1 MSGDVLVIGDVM
13 VDVVVVPS
21 GPLQHGSD
29 TPSSIRSV
37 GGGSAANTACWLAAL
52 GRPVRLAAA
61 VGRDAMGRG
70 AVDELEAAGVVF
82 AGSVDPERPT
92 GSCVVIVDADGERTM
107 LPDRGANDALPV
119 ATVEAALADTPAWL
133 HLSGYTLLDDGSR
146 PAALAAI
153 ATARAAGVPVSV
165 DASSASPLLAVG
177 GARFL
182 GWIAGARMLFANDD
196 ELAAL
201 DGPVAAG
208 RRAAVVVGKHGPA
221 GSSWIEGD
229 LRFRVPVPSAP
240 VVDTVGAGDAL
251 DAGVIDAV
259 LDGASP
265 RDALEA
271 GVAAAARAVRR
282 AGARPEPQR
291 PGGGRQ
297 VG

>member
-52 GRPVRLAAA
+52 GRPARLVAA

-70 AVDELEAAGVVF
+70 AVAELEAAGVVF
-82 AGSVDPERPT
+82 AGSVDPERST
-92 GSCVVIVDADGERTM
+92 GSCIVIVDADGERTM

-119 ATVEAALADTPAWL
+119 AAVEGALADTPAWL

-153 ATARAAGVPVSV
+153 AAARAAGVPVSV

-182 GWIAGARMLFANDD
+182 DWIAGTSVLFANDD

-201 DGPVAAG
+201 DGPLAAG
-208 RRAAVVVGKHGPA
+208 RRAAVVVVKHGPA
-221 GSSWIEGD
+221 GSSWLAGD
-229 LRFRVPVPSAP
+229 VSCSVPAISAE

-251 DAGVIDAV
+251 DAGVIDA
-259 LDGASP
+259 LLAGADP
-265 RDALEA
+265 RAALEA
-271 GVAAAARAVRR
+271 GAAAAARAVTR
-282 AGARPEPQR
+282 AGARP
-291 PGGGRQ
+291 
-297 VG
+297 